1 MADINSSKW
10 MEEDVLNVAPPPDG
24 LPAGTPPT
32 SLYDIIRADKGAVKR
47 KDTRENPRKI
57 SSGTGAAYVLTFDV
71 GPTEFVRGDRYAFI
85 AHVAN
90 TGPASLKVNA
100 QAARSIVNNDGS
112 PITANQINKDQVVE
126 VAFDGTSFRLLSTN
140 TANPAFTG
148 LTTVENINVTGT
160 ATTKF
165 VSADGGSVYINAAGN
180 RHVWFRAPDNKVT
193 GLIFNNGTN
202 NSLALRAYSTD
213 DTSYKEMTLQTDG
226 QLILPTAPTSGN
238 AAATK
243 TYVDNAFNKTVTA
256 GNGLTG
262 GGTISGGVTITLGAP
277 TTVTNSTTNSV
288 TATGHTHALTLVAG
302 DITGALGYTPQ
313 TPAQVSSAITTA
325 TNGNMNGY
333 AYPRRVGGVNMQF
346 NWSGQGGQPTWVWGG
361 SDGVN
366 MYVYNPSNFN
376 VNSVGGWT
384 QATIS
389 NQIEG
394 RASAWA
400 TQEARNRSV
409 FNAITGQVSLNSHG
423 QEWQNTTGYDLM
435 VQGLV
440 STTNTISLRAW
451 NTSTGVTCTNNQF
464 CRVRQGES
472 IRIERSG
479 SGSYSWTGYYF
490 GTTR

>member
-32 SLYDIIRADKGAVKR
+32 SLYDIIRADKGAIKR

-85 AHVAN
+85 AHIAN
-90 TGPASLKVNA
+90 TGPASLKVNG
-100 QAARSIVNNDGS
+100 QVARAIVNNDGS
-112 PITANQINKDQVVE
+112 PISPNQINKDQIVE
-126 VAFDGTSFRLLSTN
+126 LAFDGTSFRLLSTS

-148 LTTVENINVTGT
+148 LTTLENLNVTG
-160 ATTKF
+160 ATTTKTITTTGTI
-165 VSADGGSVYINAAGN
+165 SIKSEAN
-180 RHVWFRAPDNKVT
+180 RILWFRDGDGKET
-193 GLIFNNGTN
+193 GLIYN
-202 NSLALRAYSTD
+202 NSGNNNTHLRAYTPGE
-213 DTSYKEMTLQTDG
+213 TTYKEAILQPDG
-226 QLILPTAPTSGN
+226 QLILSASPTSAN

-243 TYVDNAFNKTVTA
+243 TYVDNALNKTVTA

-313 TPAQVSSAITTA
+313 TPAQVSSAITAA

-366 MYVYNPSNFN
+366 MYVYNPANFN

-394 RASAWA
+394 RANAWA
-400 TQEARNRSV
+400 VQEARNRSV
-409 FNAITGQVSLNSHG
+409 FNAITGQASLNSHG

-435 VQGLV
+435 VQGQV
-440 STTNTISLRAW
+440 TTTNTISLRVW
-451 NTSTGVTCTNNQF
+451 NTTTGVTCTSNQF

-490 GTTR
+490 GVTR